1 MTAAEALLR
10 AEELMLEARQVALD
24 KAEKEPDA
32 VGKHTYDCVAST
44 HKADAEICRMLRGS
58 L

>member
-1 MTAAEALLR
+1 
-10 AEELMLEARQVALD
+10 MLEARQVALD
-24 KAEKEPDA
+24 KAEKEPDKI
-32 VGKHTYDCVAST
+32 GRHTYDCVAST